1 LSKNSNKGKFSAY
14 DKIKSEVAMYLGKG
28 KFPPVKNFIS
38 VIHSNENLFNLFM
51 KEISS
56 LFGEIDSV
64 SDAFAFDFTDYYKPE
79 MGKNL
84 VRQFF
89 SFKDLTEGDFIVEI
103 KKKCLEFEEKF
114 SENGK
119 RRLNI
124 DPGYIDLYKLV
135 LVSEKYMGH
144 KIYLRNGICADMVL
158 LLGKNKIT
166 PFMWTFPDFKSGKY
180 DEYFL
185 SLRRTYKNQLKAKNL
200 IP

>member
-1 LSKNSNKGKFSAY
+1 MF
-14 DKIKSEVAMYLGKG
+14 LGKG

-38 VIHSNENLFNLFM
+38 VIHSNNELFEQF
-51 KEISS
+51 KEEISKD
-56 LFGEIDSV
+56 FGSV
-64 SDAFAFDFTDYYKPE
+64 DTISEPFPFDFTDYYKPE
-79 MGKNL
+79 MGENL

-89 SFKDLTEGDFIVEI
+89 SFKDLTEGDFIVQI
-103 KKKCLEFEEKF
+103 KKKCLEYEEKY
-114 SENGK
+114 SESGK

-144 KIYLRNGICADMVL
+144 KIYLRDGICADLVL

-166 PFMWTFPDFKSGKY
+166 PFIWTFPDFKSERY
-180 DEYFL
+180 TEYFL
-185 SLRRTYKNQLKAKNL
+185 NLRKTYKNQLKELKI

>member
-1 LSKNSNKGKFSAY
+1 MF
-14 DKIKSEVAMYLGKG
+14 LGKG

-38 VIHSNENLFNLFM
+38 VIHSNNELFEQF
-51 KEISS
+51 KEEISKE
-56 LFGEIDSV
+56 FGSV
-64 SDAFAFDFTDYYKPE
+64 DTISEPFPFDFTDYYKPE
-79 MGKNL
+79 MGENL

-89 SFKDLTEGDFIVEI
+89 SFKDLTEGDFIVQI
-103 KKKCLEFEEKF
+103 KKKCLEYEEKY

-144 KIYLRNGICADMVL
+144 KIYLRDGICADLVL

-166 PFMWTFPDFKSGKY
+166 PFIWTFPDFKSGRY
-180 DEYFL
+180 TEYFL
-185 SLRRTYKNQLKAKNL
+185 TLRKTYKNQLKELKI